1 MSGHIH
7 TCSFHDF
14 TNWQFLFCEQVFSR
28 MKYLK
33 CLQDCGS
40 VSYQGGLIHVG
51 TSSVMLDTRS
61 LVHRSIVKS
70 HIDILVLQVKDS
82 FCV

>member
-1 MSGHIH
+1 
-7 TCSFHDF
+7 
-14 TNWQFLFCEQVFSR
+14 

-40 VSYQGGLIHVG
+40 VSYRGGLINVG
-51 TSSVMLDTRS
+51 TSSVMLDTGC

-70 HIDILVLQVKDS
+70 DIDILVLQVKGS